1 MTDTTGP
8 GGLTATGDWRDAGR
22 RLRQQ
27 YLKMFP
33 GSVAAYTN
41 SATEWESAAAHG
53 ATLGWALQTA
63 SATADQAVTDRRA
76 GYLVRG
82 ALRLASAAPVGDTDG
97 LLADGWTLNELSEL
111 MSCTGA
117 AGYPKTARQLKA
129 LHQAVLDTGGSG
141 NDFVWHAGAAVL
153 TAVQAKLTDLQ
164 AFRWLQAIDRGS
176 EYFGWL
182 DQLRLAPQLKEWA
195 AAAGPD
201 GWAWAAAG
209 YSPEQAREL
218 LALPETDPARPGPEQ
233 LVVMAALRQP

>member
-8 GGLTATGDWRDAGR
+8 AGLKATGDRRDAGR
-22 RLRQQ
+22 RLRHD
-27 YLKMFP
+27 YWEMFGTLATVGP
-33 GSVAAYTN
+33 N

-63 SATADQAVTDRRA
+63 GATADQAVTDGRV
-76 GYLVRG
+76 GYLVLG
-82 ALRLASAAPVGDTDG
+82 ALRLASAAPVGDTGG

-111 MSCTGA
+111 MSWTGA
-117 AGYPKTARQLKA
+117 AGYPKTVRQLKA
-129 LHQAVLDTGGSG
+129 LHRAVLDTGGPG

-182 DQLRLAPQLKEWA
+182 DHIRLAPRLKEWA

-209 YSPEQAREL
+209 YSPEQARVL
-218 LALPETDPARPGPEQ
+218 LGLPETHPDRPGPEQ
-233 LVVMAALRQP
+233 LAVMAALRT